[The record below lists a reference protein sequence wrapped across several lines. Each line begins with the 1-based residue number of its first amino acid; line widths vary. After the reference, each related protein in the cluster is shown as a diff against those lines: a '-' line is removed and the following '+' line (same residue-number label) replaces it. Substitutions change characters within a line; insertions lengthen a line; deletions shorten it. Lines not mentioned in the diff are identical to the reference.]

1 MDFQI
6 VNENLTKENV
16 NLKKQLKQLEEELS
30 YKVKKKKKILML
42 TLIFLIFFF

>member
-30 YKVKKKKKILML
+30 YKVKKKKKILMI